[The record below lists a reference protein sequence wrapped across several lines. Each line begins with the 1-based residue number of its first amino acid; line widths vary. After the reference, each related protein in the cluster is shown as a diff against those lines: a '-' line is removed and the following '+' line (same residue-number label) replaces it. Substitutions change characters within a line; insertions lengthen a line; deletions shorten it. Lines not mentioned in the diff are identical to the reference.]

1 MILSSTNILGLSH
14 NYPETYEGHGFE
26 RHTYRGSDLG
36 LSMATTFS
44 KMVSEAGLIHFLSH
58 AMLSFASGFWVTLMR
73 SFTPPQNFKTMEG
86 KNS

>member
-1 MILSSTNILGLSH
+1 
-14 NYPETYEGHGFE
+14 
-26 RHTYRGSDLG
+26 
-36 LSMATTFS
+36 MATTFS